1 MSNDVIISLIRR
13 EDPDADPHGNAV
25 YTETET
31 LVYAEDISI
40 RQTEFFQ
47 AAAVGFKP
55 ERCLKMY
62 AFEYHGEQLCELDGE
77 RYNIYR
83 TYLPKKS
90 DRIELYLTAIVGDTN
105 AFAEVC

>member
-1 MSNDVIISLIRR
+1 M
-13 EDPDADPHGNAV
+13 DPHGNAV

-83 TYLPKKS
+83 TYLAQGS

>member
-1 MSNDVIISLIRR
+1 MSNDVILSLIHRKENG
-13 EDPDADPHGNAV
+13 EDAYGNTI

-62 AFEYHGEQLCELDGE
+62 AFEYHGEQMCELNGE

-83 TYLPKKS
+83 TYSAKGS
-90 DRIELYLTAIVGDTN
+90 DRIELYLTANVGDTH

>member
-13 EDPDADPHGNAV
+13 EETSVDPHGNAV

-83 TYLPKKS
+83 TYLAQGS